1 MKNNLQINHEKV
13 FPQLAA
19 APIVEAI
26 LHWQAA
32 ATTNYFDSGYLNDLA
47 DRFPE
52 YTVQPQ
58 HNLTTGIQGTQQG
71 IAINH
76 SNVVQGA
83 RIFSANQS
91 GQQEFVCQFL
101 RNGVIFSKLSPCSG
115 WEPFLEKA
123 SEFWTYFESVGK
135 PNDITQLTTRYI
147 SQIQISSAQDCDRYI
162 RSNCAPLTTLNL
174 GVNSFYHQDTIMLEN
189 HPYGI
194 NVVRAAQKS
203 PDGNEN
209 LIVDIAAYTNN
220 TITDTKNLDTCLE
233 DLRFIKNEVF
243 FSLMIDPQKNF
254 GETPH
259 V

>member
-1 MKNNLQINHEKV
+1 MKNNLHIDHEKV

-32 ATTNYFDSGYLNDLA
+32 ATTNYFDADYLNDLA
-47 DRFPE
+47 VRFPE

-101 RNGVIFSKLSPCSG
+101 RTGVIFSKLSTYSG
-115 WEPFLEKA
+115 WESFLEKA
-123 SEFWTYFESVGK
+123 SEFWTYFASVGK
-135 PNDITQLTTRYI
+135 PNDITQLATRYI
-147 SQIQISSAQDCDRYI
+147 SQIQIGSAQDCGEYI
-162 RSNCAPLTTLNL
+162 GPNCAPLTTLNL
-174 GVNSFYHQDTIMLEN
+174 SANSFYHQDTIMLDT

-220 TITDTKNLDTCLE
+220 TITDIKNLEICLE

-243 FSLMIDPQKNF
+243 FSLMKDPQSNF
-254 GETPH
+254 GGIPG

>member
-1 MKNNLQINHEKV
+1 MKNSLHINHEKV

-19 APIVEAI
+19 APVVEAI

-32 ATTNYFDSGYLNDLA
+32 VTTNYFDSNYLNDLA
-47 DRFPE
+47 IRFPE

-58 HNLTTGIQGTQQG
+58 HNLTTGIHGTQQG

-76 SNVVQGA
+76 NNVVQGA
-83 RIFSANQS
+83 RIFNANQS
-91 GQQEFVCQFL
+91 GQQDFVCQFL
-101 RNGVIFSKLSPCSG
+101 RNGVIFSKLSPYSG
-115 WEPFLEKA
+115 WESFLEKA
-123 SEFWTYFESVGK
+123 NEFWTYFESVGK

-147 SQIQISSAQDCDRYI
+147 SQIEISSAQDCDRYI
-162 RSNCAPLTTLNL
+162 GPYCAPLTTLNL
-174 GVNSFYHQDTIMLEN
+174 SANSFYHQDTIMLES

-203 PDGNEN
+203 PDENEN

-220 TITDTKNLDTCLE
+220 TITDTKNLDIYLE

-243 FSLMIDPQKNF
+243 FSLMKDPQSNF
-254 GETPH
+254 GGTPNA
-259 V
+259 